1 MPDNPQLSAF
11 SSQPSARLLEH
22 FRASKQRLPLH
33 PLEKAVLTAVAI
45 HLCFLPWALGTM
57 HPWSQITS
65 LVLSS
70 LGLLIALIPRT
81 YSGDHA
87 LSFGPPARSMEHGA
101 GSSINHPQHPARGS
115 HLQAPSSQL
124 PARSASYR
132 LNPLPRLLK
141 FPIFWIGLAL
151 LGYIALQ
158 AYNPSWVW
166 ERNETSWWLRRV
178 NDIEWLPTSID
189 APFERFDIWRQF
201 IIYASAWLTT
211 CTAWIGFTRR
221 RSLQLL
227 LLSLVINGILLAIV
241 GFAQRFMASNKFL
254 FFMEW
259 PVGHTAFA
267 SFIYRNHAGA
277 YFALLT
283 LVAVS
288 LTIWTFTQGERT
300 GRKSTPAGVLF
311 FSAVLLTTAV
321 LFSLSRGASLLMMIA
336 WLAVAVWFWISQRRS
351 PAAGGTHR
359 GVYAAV
365 VLLFLGVIGFMVREV
380 DYSIIQERFEHLI
393 KNRDDPRIDSTPWRL
408 TAHAAATE
416 MLGDTWQ
423 RGIGAGGFRYLYP
436 EYIKKHPEIYAGG
449 RFYWEHAHSDWREI
463 PIELGA
469 VGSGLLLLGAGWWLS
484 VFSRSRAVWH
494 SLAVPVLFGCGQTL
508 AHAWFDF
515 PFQNP
520 AIVATWCALITVSA
534 RWIELDSNG

>member
-1 MPDNPQLSAF
+1 MVLNVEYSPPSFYRSPVTRLSIRSVPNPK
-11 SSQPSARLLEH
+11 LLEH
-22 FRASKQRLPLH
+22 FRSDRKRHPLH
-33 PLEKAVLTAVAI
+33 PLEKAVLIAVAA

-81 YSGDHA
+81 YSGEYA
-87 LSFGPPARSMEHGA
+87 PLSVVGHQLSGGNLRSGPNNEQHTTNNRGA
-101 GSSINHPQHPARGS
+101 VGF
-115 HLQAPSSQL
+115 
-124 PARSASYR
+124 R
-132 LNPLPRLLK
+132 LNPFPRLLK

-166 ERNETSWWLRRV
+166 ERNETTWWLRRV

-189 APFERFDIWRQF
+189 TPWERFNIWRQF
-201 IIYASAWLTT
+201 IIYASAWLTL
-211 CTAWIGFTRR
+211 CTVWIGFTRR

-227 LLSLVINGILLAIV
+227 LLTVVINGMLLATV
-241 GFAQRFMASNKFL
+241 GFAQRFMASSKFL

-277 YFALLT
+277 YFALVT

-288 LTIWTFTQGERT
+288 LAIWTFTQGERS
-300 GRKSTPAGVLF
+300 GQKSTPAGVLF
-311 FSAVLLTTAV
+311 FCAVFLTTAV
-321 LFSLSRGASLLMMIA
+321 FFTLSRGASLLLVMA
-336 WLAVAVWFWISQRRS
+336 WLAVAVWFWISKRRS

-365 VLLFLGVIGFMVREV
+365 VLLFLGVIGFTLREV
-380 DYSIIQERFEHLI
+380 DFSSIQSRFDSLA
-393 KNRDDPRIDSTPWRL
+393 KNYEGPNESVQSRVQ
-408 TAHAAATE
+408 AFAAADS
-416 MLGDTWQ
+416 MLGDYWQ
-423 RGIGAGGFRYLYP
+423 RGVGAGGFRYLFP
-436 EYIKKHPEIYAGG
+436 EYIKESPEIYAGG
-449 RFYWEHAHSDWREI
+449 RLFWEHAHSDWREI

-469 VGSGLLLLGAGWWLS
+469 TGTLLLLFGGGYWLL
-484 VFSRSRAVWH
+484 VFYRSRAIWH
-494 SLAVPVLFGCGQTL
+494 SLAVPVIIGCSQTL

-515 PFQNP
+515 PLQNP
-520 AIVATWCALITVSA
+520 AILFTWLALIPVSA
-534 RWIELDSNG
+534 RWLELDAA